1 MLAVRRLLHRRQQPY
16 PLAWQALRQ
25 ARQRQRGEGA
35 ETGEVWGDAHGCR
48 PCQRVVTVSPVLR
61 PSASYW

>member
-1 MLAVRRLLHRRQQPY
+1 MLAVRRLLHRWQQPH

-35 ETGEVWGDAHGCR
+35 ETG
-48 PCQRVVTVSPVLR
+48 
-61 PSASYW
+61 

>member
-1 MLAVRRLLHRRQQPY
+1 MLAVRRLLHRRQQPH

-35 ETGEVWGDAHGCR
+35 ETG
-48 PCQRVVTVSPVLR
+48 
-61 PSASYW
+61 